1 MKLGLHTI
9 PEHFQFLTGIWATAF
24 AAMTLG
30 APLGAKELVYDG
42 FQMDSEQ
49 PDCRSGWT
57 IPWGVFDGEVI
68 IVDEDL
74 EFEGLSSTHGL
85 LQLKRDTV
93 SVCQMDE
100 MDGGTFYG
108 SFRIQCDNIVKDALV
123 GFAICESDATVVRP
137 DTSRMSLL
145 VKGWRSELGALTAL
159 GNKKKIVEGEGVK
172 EGEPYLVLF
181 KVVNSGAQHGSL
193 TMWVLSR
200 EQVADLRVNGF
211 NEDQLSKIP
220 LGDEA
225 GQLCQRMTA
234 EIAKEK
240 KPIFGS
246 GLIFCLISRYN
257 SGAQIDEI
265 RVSDISLAEA
275 AGLKES
281 SIQAKQYIP
290 YISK

>member
-1 MKLGLHTI
+1 MKLSSYTMPCCLHL
-9 PEHFQFLTGIWATAF
+9 LTGLF
-24 AAMTLG
+24 AAVFAAVLPG
-30 APLGAKELVYDG
+30 GVLDAKELVYEG
-42 FQMDSEQ
+42 FQMGEDQ

-57 IPWGVFDGEVI
+57 IPWGVFDGEAI
-68 IVDEDL
+68 IVDQDL
-74 EFEGLSSTHGL
+74 QFEGLSSTHGL

-93 SVCQMDE
+93 SVCQLGDF
-100 MDGGTFYG
+100 DGSVFYG
-108 SFRIQCDNIVKDALV
+108 SFRIQCDNLTNDALI
-123 GFAICESDATVVRP
+123 GFAICEPDVTAVRP
-137 DTSRMSLL
+137 ETSRMSLL
-145 VKGWRSELGALTAL
+145 VKGWRTEFGALAAL
-159 GNKKKIVEGEGVK
+159 GNQKTIVEGSRVQ

-200 EQVADLRVNGF
+200 EQVADLRGNGF

-225 GQLCQRMTA
+225 GQLCQRMTV

>member
-1 MKLGLHTI
+1 MKLSSYIMPDCHHL
-9 PEHFQFLTGIWATAF
+9 LTGLFAGVF
-24 AAMTLG
+24 AAVLPG
-30 APLGAKELVYDG
+30 GVLDAKELVYEG

-57 IPWGVFDGEVI
+57 IPWGVFDGEATI
-68 IVDEDL
+68 IDEDL
-74 EFEGLSSTHGL
+74 QFEGLSSTNGL

-100 MDGGTFYG
+100 INGRTFYG
-108 SFRIQCDNIVKDALV
+108 SFRIQCDNIVKDGLV
-123 GFAICESDATVVRP
+123 GFAICEPDATVVRP

-181 KVVNSGAQHGSL
+181 KVVHSEVQHGSL

-200 EQVADLRVNGF
+200 EQVADLRGNGF

-234 EIAKEK
+234 EIAQGK

-246 GLIFCLISRYN
+246 GLIFCLISRFN

-281 SIQAKQYIP
+281 SIQAKQHIP